1 MCRQEFDRLME
12 TSPSINDNVIKEFK
26 HKFSGKLGSEKRR
39 KYNNL
44 RKPDICD
51 TIVSVDETRH
61 KWYEDILDV
70 SSDLSDQVDQAE
82 IRSKDNYILEQ
93 QLLIQEKEAEISRH
107 NEMQQASVRVK
118 LANVERITKQQRVE
132 EELYQERI
140 VTIVSYV
147 TGYSELY
154 NRKPTTEEL
163 RDNFG
168 NELGD
173 ELLDKF
179 ISSYDPSSDV

>member
-1 MCRQEFDRLME
+1 
-12 TSPSINDNVIKEFK
+12 
-26 HKFSGKLGSEKRR
+26 
-39 KYNNL
+39 
-44 RKPDICD
+44 
-51 TIVSVDETRH
+51 
-61 KWYEDILDV
+61 
-70 SSDLSDQVDQAE
+70 
-82 IRSKDNYILEQ
+82 
-93 QLLIQEKEAEISRH
+93 
-107 NEMQQASVRVK
+107 MQQASVRVK